1 MHNIRRVLA
10 LSLAITMAACS
21 GEQAPPTPE
30 QAAIPQASEPKVD
43 DALERADADEL
54 RVLAR
59 QAMQAQRLF
68 APARDNAIEYYLRL
82 RSREANDASA
92 QAALVDLQPQLV
104 IAVEQAIANA
114 SYPEA
119 RRMLQLLQQ
128 VDANAPALPRLQA
141 TIAGAETAARDQAL
155 AVDAEARAKAVQA
168 ELDLRRQAQESA
180 AKLAGE
186 GAPARPDSNTAAP
199 LNTASRPAPATA
211 APISDAPR
219 PAAPQPQPPQPQPQP
234 QPVAAA
240 PAPTP
245 AAVRSN
251 AMPKLVR
258 QIAPRYPSDAGPRN
272 LAGKVGV
279 AFTIDGDGN
288 VESPRV
294 TSSDLPRAFE
304 RAALQAVS
312 RWKFEATGASHASSS
327 TVQFDPPGQ

>member
-10 LSLAITMAACS
+10 VSLVITMAACS
-21 GEQAPPTPE
+21 GGQEPPTPG
-30 QAAIPQASEPKVD
+30 QAATPQAAEPKVD
-43 DALERADADEL
+43 DALERAGADEL

-119 RRMLQLLQQ
+119 RRMLQLLRQ

-141 TIAGAETAARDQAL
+141 TIASAETAARDQAL

-168 ELDLRRQAQESA
+168 ELDLRRKAQESA
-180 AKLAGE
+180 AKLAVE
-186 GAPARPDSNTAAP
+186 GAAARPVATNGAP
-199 LNTASRPAPATA
+199 LATASRPAPVPA
-211 APISDAPR
+211 APTSQPPR
-219 PAAPQPQPPQPQPQP
+219 PAAPPPQP

-240 PAPTP
+240 APTPTP
-245 AAVRSN
+245 AAARSG

-258 QIAPRYPSDAGPRN
+258 QVAPRYPSDAGPRT

-279 AFTIDGDGN
+279 AFTINGDGN

-304 RAALQAVS
+304 RAALQAVA

>member
-1 MHNIRRVLA
+1 MHNIRRVVA
-10 LSLAITMAACS
+10 LSLVITMAACS
-21 GEQAPPTPE
+21 GGQEPATPE
-30 QAAIPQASEPKVD
+30 QAATPQAAEPKVD
-43 DALERADADEL
+43 DALERAGADEL

-119 RRMLQLLQQ
+119 RRMLQLLRQ

-141 TIAGAETAARDQAL
+141 TIASAETAARDQAL

-180 AKLAGE
+180 AKLAVE
-186 GAPARPDSNTAAP
+186 GAASRPVAATAAP
-199 LNTASRPAPATA
+199 LATASRPAPVTA
-211 APISDAPR
+211 APTSEPPR
-219 PAAPQPQPPQPQPQP
+219 PAAPPP
-234 QPVAAA
+234 QPVAAVAA

-245 AAVRSN
+245 AAARSS

-304 RAALQAVS
+304 RAALQAVA

>member
-1 MHNIRRVLA
+1 MHNIRRVVA
-10 LSLAITMAACS
+10 LSLVITMAACS
-21 GEQAPPTPE
+21 GGQEPATPE
-30 QAAIPQASEPKVD
+30 QAATPQAAEPKVD
-43 DALERADADEL
+43 DALERAGADEL

-119 RRMLQLLQQ
+119 RRMLQLLRQ

-141 TIAGAETAARDQAL
+141 TIASAETAARDQAL

-180 AKLAGE
+180 AKLAVE
-186 GAPARPDSNTAAP
+186 GAASRPVAATAAP
-199 LNTASRPAPATA
+199 LAPASRPAPVTA
-211 APISDAPR
+211 APTSEPPR
-219 PAAPQPQPPQPQPQP
+219 PAAPPP
-234 QPVAAA
+234 QPVAAVAA

-245 AAVRSN
+245 AAARSS

-304 RAALQAVS
+304 RAALQAVA

>member
-10 LSLAITMAACS
+10 LSLALTMVACS
-21 GEQAPPTPE
+21 GEQAPATPE
-30 QAAIPQASEPKVD
+30 QAETPQASEPKVD

-119 RRMLQLLQQ
+119 RRMLQLLRQ

-141 TIAGAETAARDQAL
+141 TIASAETAARDQAL

-180 AKLAGE
+180 AKLAVE
-186 GAPARPDSNTAAP
+186 GAAARQVAATAP
-199 LNTASRPAPATA
+199 PPVTASRPGPVAAATSEPPRLA
-211 APISDAPR
+211 APP
-219 PAAPQPQPPQPQPQP
+219 P
-234 QPVAAA
+234 QPVAAVAA

-245 AAVRSN
+245 AAVRSS

-258 QIAPRYPSDAGPRN
+258 QVAPRYPSDAGPRN
-272 LAGKVGV
+272 VSGKVGV
-279 AFTIDGDGN
+279 AFTIDGEGN

-304 RAALQAVS
+304 RAALQAVA
-312 RWKFEATGASHASSS
+312 RWKFEATGNSHASSS

>member
-1 MHNIRRVLA
+1 M
-10 LSLAITMAACS
+10 SLAVTMAACS
-21 GEQAPPTPE
+21 GGKAPAAPE
-30 QAAIPQASEPKVD
+30 PGAIPQAPAAKAD
-43 DALERADADEL
+43 DALERADAEEL

-82 RSREANDASA
+82 RSREATDAGA

-114 SYPEA
+114 DYAEA

-141 TIAGAETAARDQAL
+141 TIASAETAARDQAL
-155 AVDAEARAKAVQA
+155 AVDAETRAKAAQA

-180 AKLAGE
+180 AKLAVE
-186 GAPARPDSNTAAP
+186 GAAVRPVAATAPP
-199 LNTASRPAPATA
+199 LATASRPAPIAAAATSE
-211 APISDAPR
+211 PPR
-219 PAAPQPQPPQPQPQP
+219 PAAPPQP
-234 QPVAAA
+234 QPVAAVA
-240 PAPTP
+240 AAAPTP
-245 AAVRSN
+245 AAVRSG
-251 AMPKLVR
+251 AAPKLLR
-258 QIAPRYPSDAGPRN
+258 QVAPRYPSDAGPRN
-272 LAGKVGV
+272 RAGKVGV

-304 RAALQAVS
+304 RAALQAVA
-312 RWKFEATGASHASSS
+312 RWKFEATGSSHASSS

>member
-1 MHNIRRVLA
+1 MHKIRRSVA
-10 LSLAITMAACS
+10 LSLVITMAACS
-21 GEQAPPTPE
+21 GGQAPATPE

-92 QAALVDLQPQLV
+92 RAALVDLQPQLV

-119 RRMLQLLQQ
+119 RRMLQLLRR
-128 VDANAPALPRLQA
+128 VDATAPALPRLQSP
-141 TIAGAETAARDQAL
+141 IARAETASRDQAL
-155 AVDAEARAKAVQA
+155 AVDAATRAKAAQA

-180 AKLAGE
+180 AKLAVEAAAVRPGSAT
-186 GAPARPDSNTAAP
+186 APP
-199 LNTASRPAPATA
+199 LVAASRPAPVAAAATSEPA
-211 APISDAPR
+211 RPVAP
-219 PAAPQPQPPQPQPQP
+219 PPQPQPAV
-234 QPVAAA
+234 PVAP
-240 PAPTP
+240 PAPTA
-245 AAVRSN
+245 AAVRSS
-251 AMPKLVR
+251 ATPKLVR
-258 QIAPRYPSDAGPRN
+258 QVAPRYPNEAGQQR
-272 LAGKVGV
+272 LTGKVGV
-279 AFTIDGDGN
+279 AFTIDGEGN

-294 TSSDLPRAFE
+294 VSSDLPRAFE
-304 RAALQAVS
+304 RAAIQAVA

>member
-10 LSLAITMAACS
+10 LSLAITMVACS

-30 QAAIPQASEPKVD
+30 QAAIPQAAEPKVD

-68 APARDNAIEYYLRL
+68 APARENAIEYYLRL

-92 QAALVDLQPQLV
+92 LAALVDLQPQLV

-114 SYPEA
+114 GYPEA
-119 RRMLQLLQQ
+119 RRMLQLLRQ

-141 TIAGAETAARDQAL
+141 TIASAETAARDQAL

-180 AKLAGE
+180 AKLAVE
-186 GAPARPDSNTAAP
+186 GAATRTAASTAAP
-199 LNTASRPAPATA
+199 LATASRPAPVTA
-211 APISDAPR
+211 APISEPPR
-219 PAAPQPQPPQPQPQP
+219 PAAPQPQPPQPQP

-245 AAVRSN
+245 AATRSG

-258 QIAPRYPSDAGPRN
+258 QVAPRYPSDAGPRN

-304 RAALQAVS
+304 RAALQAVA
-312 RWKFEATGASHASSS
+312 RWKFEATGTSHASSS

>member
-1 MHNIRRVLA
+1 MFLA
-10 LSLAITMAACS
+10 VTMAACS
-21 GEQAPPTPE
+21 GGKAPAAAEPG
-30 QAAIPQASEPKVD
+30 AIPQASAAKAD
-43 DALERADADEL
+43 DALERADAEEL

-82 RSREANDASA
+82 RSREATDAGA

-114 SYPEA
+114 GYAEA

-141 TIAGAETAARDQAL
+141 TIASAETAARDQAL
-155 AVDAEARAKAVQA
+155 ALDAETRAKAAQA

-186 GAPARPDSNTAAP
+186 GAAERPVSNTVAP
-199 LNTASRPAPATA
+199 LATASRPAPIAAAATSE
-211 APISDAPR
+211 PPR
-219 PAAPQPQPPQPQPQP
+219 PAAPPQT
-234 QPVAAA
+234 QPVAAVA
-240 PAPTP
+240 AATPTP
-245 AAVRSN
+245 AAARSG
-251 AMPKLVR
+251 AAPKLVR
-258 QIAPRYPSDAGPRN
+258 QVAPRYPSDAGPRN
-272 LAGKVGV
+272 RAGKVGV

-304 RAALQAVS
+304 RAALQAVA
-312 RWKFEATGASHASSS
+312 RWKFEATGSSHASSS

>member
-1 MHNIRRVLA
+1 MHNIGRVAALA
-10 LSLAITMAACS
+10 VVVALTACS
-21 GEQAPPTPE
+21 GGQAPSVQE
-30 QAAIPQASEPKVD
+30 QAAVPQPSERTLD
-43 DALERADADEL
+43 DALERADTDEL

-59 QAMQAQRLF
+59 EAMQAQRLF

-82 RSREANDASA
+82 HSREANDASA

-119 RRMLQLLQQ
+119 RRLLQLLQQ

-141 TIAGAETAARDQAL
+141 TIASAETAAREQAL
-155 AVDAEARAKAVQA
+155 AVDAEARAKAAQA
-168 ELDLRRQAQESA
+168 ESDLRRQAQESA
-180 AKLAGE
+180 AKLAVE
-186 GAPARPDSNTAAP
+186 GAAARPAA
-199 LNTASRPAPATA
+199 STA
-211 APISDAPR
+211 APIAPAVRPAPVPAAPTSDPR
-219 PAAPQPQPPQPQPQP
+219 PAAPPA
-234 QPVAAA
+234 QPVAAV

-245 AAVRSN
+245 AAARSV
-251 AMPKLVR
+251 ATPKLIR
-258 QIAPRYPSDAGPRN
+258 QTAPRYPSDAGPRN

-279 AFTIDGDGN
+279 AFTIDGEGN

-327 TVQFDPPGQ
+327 TVQFDPPAQ

>member
-1 MHNIRRVLA
+1 MIA
-10 LSLAITMAACS
+10 LSLAIITMAACS
-21 GEQAPPTPE
+21 GGQAPAAPE
-30 QAAIPQASEPKVD
+30 QAALPQAAEPKVD
-43 DALERADADEL
+43 DALEHADADEL

-68 APARDNAIEYYLRL
+68 APARGNAIEYYLRL

-119 RRMLQLLQQ
+119 RRLLQLLLQ

-141 TIAGAETAARDQAL
+141 TIASAETAAREQAL
-155 AVDAEARAKAVQA
+155 AVDAEARAKAAQA
-168 ELDLRRQAQESA
+168 ALDLRLQAQVSA
-180 AKLAGE
+180 AKRAVE
-186 GAPARPDSNTAAP
+186 GAAARPATVTPPPATTN
-199 LNTASRPAPATA
+199 RPAPVAMAATSE
-211 APISDAPR
+211 PSR
-219 PAAPQPQPPQPQPQP
+219 PAAPSPQP
-234 QPVAAA
+234 QPVAAVAA

-245 AAVRSN
+245 TAARRG
-251 AMPKLVR
+251 ATPKLVR
-258 QIAPRYPSDAGPRN
+258 QVAPRYPSDAGPRN
-272 LAGKVGV
+272 RAGKVAV

-304 RAALQAVS
+304 RAALQAVA
-312 RWKFEATGASHASSS
+312 RWKFEATGASHGSSS
-327 TVQFDPPGQ
+327 TVQFDPPGR

>member
-1 MHNIRRVLA
+1 M
-10 LSLAITMAACS
+10 SLAVTMAACS
-21 GEQAPPTPE
+21 GGKAPAAAEPG
-30 QAAIPQASEPKVD
+30 AIPQASAAKAD
-43 DALERADADEL
+43 DALERADAEEL

-82 RSREANDASA
+82 RSREATDAGA

-114 SYPEA
+114 GYAEA

-141 TIAGAETAARDQAL
+141 TIASAETAARDQAL
-155 AVDAEARAKAVQA
+155 ALDAETRAKAAQA

-186 GAPARPDSNTAAP
+186 GAAERPVSNTVAP
-199 LNTASRPAPATA
+199 LATASRPAPIAAAATSE
-211 APISDAPR
+211 PPR
-219 PAAPQPQPPQPQPQP
+219 PAAPPQT
-234 QPVAAA
+234 QPVAAVA
-240 PAPTP
+240 AATPTP
-245 AAVRSN
+245 AAARSG
-251 AMPKLVR
+251 AAPKLVR
-258 QIAPRYPSDAGPRN
+258 QVAPRYPSDAGPRN
-272 LAGKVGV
+272 RAGKVGV

-304 RAALQAVS
+304 RAALQAVA
-312 RWKFEATGASHASSS
+312 RWKFEATGSSHASSS

>member
-1 MHNIRRVLA
+1 MHNIRRVVA
-10 LSLAITMAACS
+10 LSLAITIAACS
-21 GEQAPPTPE
+21 GGQEPATPE
-30 QAAIPQASEPKVD
+30 QAALPQASEPKVD

-59 QAMQAQRLF
+59 RAMQAQRLF

-92 QAALVDLQPQLV
+92 QVALVDLQPQLV

-119 RRMLQLLQQ
+119 RRMLQLLRQ

-141 TIAGAETAARDQAL
+141 TIASAETAARDQAL

-180 AKLAGE
+180 AKLAVE
-186 GAPARPDSNTAAP
+186 GAATRTAASTAAP
-199 LNTASRPAPATA
+199 LATASRPAPVTA
-211 APISDAPR
+211 APISEPPR
-219 PAAPQPQPPQPQPQP
+219 PAAPQPQPPEP

-240 PAPTP
+240 PAPTTV
-245 AAVRSN
+245 AARSS

-258 QIAPRYPSDAGPRN
+258 QGAPRYPSDAGPRN

-304 RAALQAVS
+304 RAALQAVA
-312 RWKFEATGASHASSS
+312 RWKFEATGNSHASSS

>member
-1 MHNIRRVLA
+1 
-10 LSLAITMAACS
+10 MAVVVAMTACS
-21 GEQAPPTPE
+21 GGQAPSVQE
-30 QAAIPQASEPKVD
+30 QAAVPQGSERTLD
-43 DALERADADEL
+43 DPLESADTDEL

-59 QAMQAQRLF
+59 EAMQAQRLF
-68 APARDNAIEYYLRL
+68 APVRDNAIEYYLRL
-82 RSREANDASA
+82 RSRATNDASV

-119 RRMLQLLQQ
+119 RRLLQLLQQ

-141 TIAGAETAARDQAL
+141 TIASAETAAREQAL
-155 AVDAEARAKAVQA
+155 AVDAEARAKAAQA
-168 ELDLRRQAQESA
+168 ESDLRRQAQQSA
-180 AKLAGE
+180 AKLAVE
-186 GAPARPDSNTAAP
+186 GAATRPVAATAGPIAS
-199 LNTASRPAPATA
+199 ASRPAPVTA
-211 APISDAPR
+211 AQISEPPR
-219 PAAPQPQPPQPQPQP
+219 PGAPQPQPPQPQP

-245 AAVRSN
+245 AAARSV
-251 AMPKLVR
+251 ATPKLIR
-258 QIAPRYPSDAGPRN
+258 QPAPRYPSDAGPRN

-279 AFTIDGDGN
+279 AFTIDGEGN

-327 TVQFDPPGQ
+327 TVQFDPPAQ

>member
-21 GEQAPPTPE
+21 GGQEPATLE
-30 QAAIPQASEPKVD
+30 QAATPQASEPKVD
-43 DALERADADEL
+43 DALERAGADEL

-82 RSREANDASA
+82 RSREATDASA

-119 RRMLQLLQQ
+119 RRMVELLRQ
-128 VDANAPALPRLQA
+128 VDASAPALPRLQS
-141 TIAGAETAARDQAL
+141 TIASAEAAARDQAL

-180 AKLAGE
+180 AKLSVVA
-186 GAPARPDSNTAAP
+186 APARPAANIAAP
-199 LNTASRPAPATA
+199 LSPASRPAPVAATPA
-211 APISDAPR
+211 SEPLRPVAP
-219 PAAPQPQPPQPQPQP
+219 PPQA
-234 QPVAAA
+234 VTAVAA

-245 AAVRSN
+245 AATRSG

-272 LAGKVGV
+272 LAGKVAV

-288 VESPRV
+288 VASPRV

-304 RAALQAVS
+304 RAAIQAVA